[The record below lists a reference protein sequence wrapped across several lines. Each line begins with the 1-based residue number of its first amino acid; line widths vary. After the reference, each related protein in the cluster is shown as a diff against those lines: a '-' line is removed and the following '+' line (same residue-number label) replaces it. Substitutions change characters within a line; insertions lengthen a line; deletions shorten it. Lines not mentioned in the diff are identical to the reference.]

1 MKESLIIKDALDM
14 DDGILKVKHTS
25 ARMIG
30 EVTINEVDP
39 FGNVVFSSTEY
50 NDLTIGGATFI
61 LEQMFKKASTNARF
75 NLTLNSSN
83 ISSAPAW
90 NTPDTATDPDIYIED
105 EKIFGFMIGIG
116 GEDGVSIKAP
126 SFTMQ
131 QLDEFIPFRMYPAVG
146 SSTVEED
153 KRSLYAMPLS
163 TTVNGTSYTGLY
175 VKKFNDS
182 ATQSQSAAVD
192 IVPEYTDGSGEVTSS
207 NINTTD
213 SPIYTYAKAIME
225 IDADDVREYFLA
237 KDGILSNCRINQIGL
252 VAGKYSGTNNGI
264 DNYTDVKL
272 VTMVNF
278 KGRDLSNTE
287 NTLKLRYKIYC
298 M

>member
-1 MKESLIIKDALDM
+1 MKESLLIKDSLDI
-14 DDGILKVKHTS
+14 DNGILKTNHIS
-25 ARMIG
+25 ARLVG
-30 EVTINEVDP
+30 EVSIEEVDP
-39 FGNVVFSSTEY
+39 FGNIVFSSKEY

-61 LEQMFKKASTNARF
+61 LEQMFKKASNNARF
-75 NLTLNSSN
+75 NLTTNSSN
-83 ISSAPAW
+83 ISNSPNW
-90 NTPDTATDPDIYIED
+90 NTPSSSDDPNKYIED
-105 EKIFGFMIGIG
+105 EKIFGFMVGIG

-126 SFTMQ
+126 SFTVQ

-146 SSTVEED
+146 SSTVDND
-153 KRSLYAMPLS
+153 KKKLYAMPLS
-163 TTVNGTSYTGLY
+163 TTVNGSSYTGLY

-182 ATQSQSAAVD
+182 SNTTQNSGVD

-225 IDADDVREYFLA
+225 IDTDDVREYFLA

-252 VAGKYSGTNNGI
+252 VAGKYNGTSDNI

-272 VTMVNF
+272 VTIVNF

-287 NTLKLRYKIYC
+287 NTLKMRYKIYC

>member
-1 MKESLIIKDALDM
+1 MKESLIINDELDIN
-14 DDGILKVKHTS
+14 DGILKVNHIS
-25 ARMIG
+25 AKLVG
-30 EVTINEVDP
+30 EVSIEEVDP
-39 FGNVVFSSTEY
+39 FGNVVFSSKEY

-61 LEQMFKKASTNARF
+61 LEQMFKKASNNARF

-83 ISSAPAW
+83 MSTAPSW
-90 NTPDTATDPDIYIED
+90 NTPSTADDPDKYIED

-126 SFTMQ
+126 SFTVQ

-146 SSTVEED
+146 SSTVDDD
-153 KRSLYAMPLS
+153 KKSLYAMPLS
-163 TTVNGTSYTGLY
+163 TTINGSSYTGLY

-182 ATQSQSAAVD
+182 SNIVQNGGVD
-192 IVPEYTDGSGEVTSS
+192 IVPEYSDGSGEVTSS

-225 IDADDVREYFLA
+225 IDTDDVREYFLA

-252 VAGKYSGTNNGI
+252 VAGKYNGTNDGI

-272 VTMVNF
+272 VTIVNF